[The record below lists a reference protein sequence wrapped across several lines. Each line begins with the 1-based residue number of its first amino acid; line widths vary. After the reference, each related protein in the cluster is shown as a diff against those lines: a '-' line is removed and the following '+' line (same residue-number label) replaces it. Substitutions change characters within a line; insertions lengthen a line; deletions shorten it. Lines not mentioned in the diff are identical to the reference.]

1 MRGDYLFSVLKSVGE
16 GLDSFVVLSE
26 AVLTAGYGATGK
38 RIDYEVSK
46 IKKQRTVSALERK
59 RKQRLSSVLWKLKR
73 DKLIE
78 VNPETRAEK
87 RFPLCHYPSP
97 TYKTFRGKTVK
108 IVLFDIKEKERAK
121 RIWLCSALKN
131 LGFRMLQKSAWAGE
145 NMIPKRLILDLDK
158 LEILGDVEILEVLK
172 PGSLKEN
179 LREIIDRSSKTS

>member
-78 VNPETRAEK
+78 VNPETRAFSLTQEGKKFYSDLEK

-108 IVLFDIKEKERAK
+108 IVLFDIKEKERSK
-121 RIWLCSALKN
+121 RVWLCSVLRN
-131 LGFRMLQKSAWAGE
+131 LGYRMLQKSAW
-145 NMIPKRLILDLDK
+145 I
-158 LEILGDVEILEVLK
+158 GDSGAEK
-172 PGSLKEN
+172 MSLK
-179 LREIIDRSSKTS
+179 